1 MSSDL
6 TDRLG
11 SATVNLQTNIWS
23 VVILSLTLFLP
34 LGLEI
39 TLPVTTKGWITILS
53 NGTFYML
60 GYWLFF
66 EGCRIIGVTRASVL
80 TLVDPLFAAI
90 IAILF
95 LGQFLTLFEWT
106 GFVIIL
112 SALLVFETRKSKKT
126 GSS

>member
-34 LGLEI
+34 LGQEI

-80 TLVDPLFAAI
+80 TLVDPLFASI

-112 SALLVFETRKSKKT
+112 GALLVFETRKSKKT